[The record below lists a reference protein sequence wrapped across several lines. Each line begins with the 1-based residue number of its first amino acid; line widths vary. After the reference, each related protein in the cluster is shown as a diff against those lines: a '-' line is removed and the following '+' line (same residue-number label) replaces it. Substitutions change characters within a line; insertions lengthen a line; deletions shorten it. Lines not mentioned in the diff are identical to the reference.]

1 MIFLLVLRKYG
12 RKATP
17 SSAGLL
23 IVLPLFT
30 HFLSHF
36 SLPYEFMKL
45 LHEPVRNKQWLS
57 AGEKHLSMPGAQ
69 ETSSTQV
76 GFQAAV

>member
-1 MIFLLVLRKYG
+1 
-12 RKATP
+12 
-17 SSAGLL
+17 
-23 IVLPLFT
+23 
-30 HFLSHF
+30 
-36 SLPYEFMKL
+36 MKL

-76 GFQAAV
+76 GFQAAVWGFIIVNGTKAEKNR